1 MNTPITLRFLF
12 AAATLFV
19 FGQTAR
25 AQDAAPSKATVT
37 FENPERFT
45 DVKDSISGTDKGRD
59 HYLKLIRMAVE
70 EQAKALLPA
79 GQKLAITFT
88 DIDLAGDYLP
98 SMAANQDIRVMKD
111 IYMPRMKFTYAI
123 TDEAGAVVKEG
134 TENLS
139 DVNYL
144 QNIGIVGRND
154 PLYHDLTMLRDWLR
168 KTLK

>member
-45 DVKDSISGTDKGRD
+45 DVKDS
-59 HYLKLIRMAVE
+59 
-70 EQAKALLPA
+70 
-79 GQKLAITFT
+79 
-88 DIDLAGDYLP
+88 
-98 SMAANQDIRVMKD
+98 KD